1 MKKQLF
7 KNAMLGVASTALL
20 LSSCKKDKDEN
31 TNPPGLTERWVT
43 VSGAKMRTDPGDGNG
58 GTMVQSLSIED
69 AKDPNKSF
77 DVFEGSL
84 GYNVKSERT
93 ARLQASEDGKQLFNI
108 QYNGADGGIFNA
120 YNVLGGKN
128 FQSTGA
134 EVDIEP
140 YAGQTPRW
148 SKLYDGDKTGIAVNV
163 TVKNDSVGGK
173 LVSSRGIATILSLSL
188 QNAAITGVENHELPL
203 DGADELK
210 GYYVFRLDAPFLN
223 KAGDK
228 LMVGTWMGKY
238 APGTTTTDATSPRLA
253 TRTLVVDYPS
263 LKNPKFITSTQAT
276 GDNSGYRSPM
286 SYLGSD
292 GYIYQATH
300 RERAGSGGSK
310 IIRIGQNNE
319 YDNSYVLSLDNAL
332 SITDSYIETWK
343 YAGNGIA
350 YVLYRHGGDAQGYI
364 ARVDLRA
371 KTASRINIPGLDG
384 LNFGQ
389 YQGIMVNGDE
399 VFIAVTPTGLDG
411 NLYIFN
417 SRTNTVT
424 KGAKLI
430 NRAGNRYIGVY

>member
-7 KNAMLGVASTALL
+7 KNAILGVAATALL

-43 VSGAKMRTDPGDGNG
+43 VSGAKMETNPGDGNG

-77 DVFEGSL
+77 DVFESGF
-84 GYNVKSERT
+84 NVKSQRT

-108 QYNGADGGIFNA
+108 QYSGADGGTFNA

-128 FQSTGA
+128 YPSTGA

-148 SKLYDGDKTGIAVNV
+148 YKLYDGDKTGVAVNV
-163 TVKNDSVGGK
+163 SVKNDSVGGK
-173 LVSSRGIATILSLSL
+173 LVSSRGIGTILSLNL
-188 QNAAITGVENHELPL
+188 QNAAISGVENHELAL
-203 DGADELK
+203 DAADELK
-210 GYYVFRLDAPFLN
+210 GHFIFRLDAPILN
-223 KAGDK
+223 KAGNK
-228 LMVGTWMGKY
+228 LMVGTWMRKY
-238 APGTTTTDATSPRLA
+238 APGTTTVDGTSDRIG
-253 TRTLVVDYPS
+253 TKTVVVDYPS
-263 LKNPKFITSTQAT
+263 LKNPKIITSTQAT
-276 GDNSGYRSPM
+276 GDNSGYRSQI

-300 RERAGSGGSK
+300 RERAGAGGSK

-332 SITDSYIETWK
+332 SITDSYIESWR
-343 YAGNGIA
+343 YAGNGIG
-350 YVLYRHGGDAQGYI
+350 YVLYRHGGNKQGYI

-371 KTASRINIPGLDG
+371 KTATKIDLPGTEGLD
-384 LNFGQ
+384 FEQ
-389 YQGIMVNGDE
+389 YQGIMINGDE
-399 VFIAVTPTGLDG
+399 VFVAVTPTGLDG

-430 NRAGNRYIGVY
+430 NKAGNRYIGVY